1 MRTNSKRTMTKT
13 KTRKTG
19 SLLLVVLAI
28 AGGLGLP
35 AMGLAEDKKTVSVIA
50 GTVFREPGFAM
61 SGAVVT
67 LEEADPPAKGKRSKP
82 QKVSSDAH
90 GEFAFRLP
98 ASETKFK
105 VTAAAKGFGTQTKEA
120 ATVPGVRVDV
130 FFELKPESR

>member
-1 MRTNSKRTMTKT
+1 MKTISKTTMTKT

-19 SLLLVVLAI
+19 SLLLVPLAI
-28 AGGLGLP
+28 AGALYLP
-35 AMGLAEDKKTVSVIA
+35 AMAHGEEKKTASVIA
-50 GTVFREPGFAM
+50 GTVFREPGFALP
-61 SGAVVT
+61 GAVVT
-67 LEEADPPAKGKRSKP
+67 LEELNPPAKGKRGKP

-98 ASETKFK
+98 ASEIKFK
-105 VTAAAKGFGTQTKEA
+105 LTAVAKGFGTQTKET

>member
-1 MRTNSKRTMTKT
+1 MKTISKTPMTKT

-19 SLLLVVLAI
+19 SLILVLLAI
-28 AGGLGLP
+28 AGGLFRP
-35 AMGLAEDKKTVSVIA
+35 AMVHAEEKRTASVIA
-50 GTVFREPGFAM
+50 GTVFREPGFALP
-61 SGAVVT
+61 GAVVI
-67 LEEADPPAKGKRSKP
+67 LEEMELPAKGKRGKP

-98 ASETKFK
+98 PAEMKFK
-105 VTAAAKGFGTQTKEA
+105 LTAVAKGFGTQTKET